1 MLKQICIEGSRRQAK
16 YAVHALAS
24 VRKDDDFTSLSVLYK
39 VSNYLIIHSQ
49 FSSAW
54 AFQFPLE
61 FIFLFLFLFQEMS
74 MIAIIY
80 LFLIWTEAC

>member
-1 MLKQICIEGSRRQAK
+1 MLEQICIEGSRRQAK

-49 FSSAW
+49 FSSAR

-61 FIFLFLFLFQEMS
+61 FIFLFPFQEMS